1 MEFIS
6 LEERVDM
13 ESDYDYE
20 YYDYDNDELS
30 DYAPCD
36 DDGQSTVESSLELP
50 SIGKSIVLDGTW
62 TKMDDDTTAP
72 EHSPL
77 CKVFNS
83 GAVILLP
90 KGNANRYPTNRDSR
104 TSTWYYGE
112 PQYEV
117 GTVGVFHNSEG
128 TYYRYLSAVMSPS
141 GKWEYIL
148 PTTGVT
154 RPIDL
159 STWELVR
166 VQYTPTTNS

>member
-6 LEERVDM
+6 LEERVSM
-13 ESDYDYE
+13 ESDYE
-20 YYDYDNDELS
+20 YYDYDSDEVC
-30 DYAPCD
+30 DYATD
-36 DDGQSTVESSLELP
+36 DEGDQSATKIGLSLP
-50 SIGKSIVLDGTW
+50 SISKSIVLDGTW
-62 TKMDDDTTAP
+62 TKMDEDTTAP

-90 KGNANRYPTNRDSR
+90 KGNANRYPMNRDSR

-117 GTVGVFHNSEG
+117 GTVGVFYNREG
-128 TYYRYLSAVMSPS
+128 TYYKYLSAVMSSS

-154 RPIDL
+154 TPIDL